1 MSCEFSNYETLDKP
15 ALISRI
21 VDVEQLLA
29 EREAEIEKLQLH
41 IVNANKKLYG
51 NKSEKLSSSTQ
62 ALLNFE
68 LPPVVEISNEEVI
81 EVPSHKRTIQR
92 GRKPL
97 PDNLPREQIV
107 YEPEQ
112 THCQCCSAEL
122 ATIGQE
128 VTEELEKIPAQL
140 KVIEH
145 IRIKKACNQ
154 CKGAKVLIPQL
165 PVTLF
170 PLEKA
175 RPGPGLLADII
186 VSKYVDHLPLH
197 RQEGIFARHGIE
209 LRRQRMCDWV
219 AGVVELINPLYVA
232 LLEEIFKQF
241 YIHADETTLKVQDN
255 TEEGKCHTGYLWGL
269 HAPPIFGPPDST
281 GDPSLLRGALV
292 WFHYDKSR
300 SGDIPNQILKD
311 YQGAVHTDAYA
322 GYNQIY
328 LPNRCVRVACLAH
341 IRRKFLES
349 QKIAGKEVTKIL
361 TMIAQ
366 LYKLESNL
374 KTPEQR
380 LAIRQTKSIQIVTEL
395 FDFLK
400 ATKVRTLPK
409 SDFMK
414 ALNYALNQEVEVLR
428 IFENGNFDLDNNAI
442 ERQMRPVAIGR
453 KNYMFAGS
461 HEGANRAAVLY
472 SLLNTCKLN
481 KVNPWEWLKDVIIR
495 ISSDNSVKP
504 ADLLPHNWKKSNTE
518 SNI

>member
-1 MSCEFSNYETLDKP
+1 MSFESSTYESLDKS
-15 ALISRI
+15 ALISML
-21 VDVEQLLA
+21 VE
-29 EREAEIEKLQLH
+29 RDFEIEKLQLN
-41 IVNANKKLYG
+41 IINSNKKLYG
-51 NKSEKLSSSTQ
+51 SKTEKLSSSTQ
-62 ALLNFE
+62 ALLDFE
-68 LPPVVEISNEEVI
+68 VPPCVAENSNEETI
-81 EVPSHKRTIQR
+81 QVPSHKRVITR

-97 PDNLPREQIV
+97 PDNLPREQII

-122 ATIGQE
+122 VAIGHQ

-154 CKGAKVLIPQL
+154 CKGSKVLIPQL
-165 PVTLF
+165 PATLF

-175 RPGPGLLADII
+175 RPGPGLLADIV

-197 RQEGIFARHGIE
+197 RQEAIFARHGIQI
-209 LRRQRMCDWV
+209 RRQRMCDWI
-219 AGVVELINPLYVA
+219 AGIVGLVEPLYVA
-232 LLEEIFKQF
+232 LKSEILKHP

-255 TEEGKCHTGYLWGL
+255 AKEGQCHTGYLWGL
-269 HAPPIFGPPDST
+269 HAPPNQ
-281 GDPSLLRGALV
+281 V

-300 SGDIPNQILKD
+300 SGNVPNEILNG

-328 LPNRCVRVACLAH
+328 LPDRCVRVACLAH
-341 IRRKFLES
+341 IRRKFLEA

-361 TMIAQ
+361 TTIAK

-380 LAIRQTKSIQIVTEL
+380 LVVRQTKSVKIVAEL
-395 FDFLK
+395 FEFLK

-414 ALNYALNQEVEVLR
+414 ALNYALNQEAEVLR

-461 HEGANRAAVLY
+461 HDGAHNAAVLY
-472 SLLNTCKLN
+472 SLLSTCKLN
-481 KVNPWEWLKDVIIR
+481 KVNPWEWLRDVLIR
-495 ISSDNSVKP
+495 IGSDKSVKP
-504 ADLLPHNWKKSNTE
+504 FDLLPQNWQKK
-518 SNI
+518 

>member
-1 MSCEFSNYETLDKP
+1 MSLESSNYETLDKS

-41 IVNANKKLYG
+41 IVNSNKKLYG
-51 NKSEKLSSSTQ
+51 SKTEKLSSSTQ
-62 ALLNFE
+62 ALLDFE
-68 LPPVVEISNEEVI
+68 VPLSIVGNSEEEVI
-81 EVPSHKRTIQR
+81 EVPSHKRVITR

-97 PDNLPREQIV
+97 PDNLPREQII

-122 ATIGQE
+122 VTIGQE
-128 VTEELEKIPAQL
+128 LTEELEKIPAQL

-145 IRIKKACNQ
+145 IRIKKACNK
-154 CKGAKVLIPQL
+154 CKGAKVLIAQL
-165 PVTLF
+165 PATLF

-197 RQEGIFARHGIE
+197 RQEAIFARHGIQI
-209 LRRQRMCDWV
+209 RRQRMCDWI
-219 AGVVELINPLYVA
+219 AGVVELVEPLYVA
-232 LLEEIFKQF
+232 LNTEILKQP

-255 TEEGKCHTGYLWGL
+255 MKEGQCHTGYLWGL
-269 HAPPIFGPPDST
+269 HGPPN
-281 GDPSLLRGALV
+281 LV
-292 WFHYDKSR
+292 WFHYDESR
-300 SGDIPNQILKD
+300 SGDVPNEILKN

-328 LPNRCVRVACLAH
+328 LPDRCVRVACLAH

-361 TMIAQ
+361 TLISQ
-366 LYKLESNL
+366 LYRLESNM

-380 LAIRQTKSIQIVTEL
+380 LVIRQTKSVQIVAEL
-395 FDFLK
+395 FEFLK

-414 ALNYALNQEVEVLR
+414 ALNYALNQEAEVLR
-428 IFENGNFDLDNNAI
+428 IFESGDFDLDNNAI

-461 HEGANRAAVLY
+461 HQGARNAAVLY

-481 KVNPWEWLKDVIIR
+481 KVNPWQWLRDVLIR
-495 ISSDNSVKP
+495 IGSDNSVKP
-504 ADLLPHNWKKSNTE
+504 VDLLPQNWKK
-518 SNI
+518 NI

>member
-1 MSCEFSNYETLDKP
+1 MSFESSTYETLDKP
-15 ALISRI
+15 ALIGRI
-21 VDVEQLLA
+21 TDLEQ
-29 EREAEIEKLQLH
+29 EVEKLQLH
-41 IVNANKKLYG
+41 IVNTNKKLYG
-51 NKSEKLSSSTQ
+51 SKTEKLSSSTQ
-62 ALLNFE
+62 ALLDFE
-68 LPPVVEISNEEVI
+68 VPLSVVDNSEKEVI
-81 EVPSHKRTIQR
+81 EVPSHKRVITR

-97 PDNLPREQIV
+97 PDNLPREQII

-122 ATIGQE
+122 VAIGQE

-145 IRIKKACNQ
+145 IRIKKACNK

-165 PVTLF
+165 PATLF

-186 VSKYVDHLPLH
+186 ISKYVDHLPLH
-197 RQEGIFARHGIE
+197 RQEGIFARHGIQI
-209 LRRQRMCDWV
+209 RRQRMCDWV
-219 AGVVELINPLYVA
+219 AGVVQLINPLYVA
-232 LLEEIFKQF
+232 LLEEIFKQS
-241 YIHADETTLKVQDN
+241 YLHADETTLKVQDN
-255 TEEGKCHTGYLWGL
+255 MKEGQCHTGYLWGL

-281 GDPSLLRGALV
+281 ADPSLLRGALV

-300 SGDIPNQILKD
+300 SGDVPNQILKD

-328 LPNRCVRVACLAH
+328 LPDRCERVACLAH

-374 KTPEQR
+374 KSPEQR
-380 LAIRQTKSIQIVTEL
+380 LAIRQAKSVQIVAEL
-395 FDFLK
+395 FEFLK
-400 ATKVRTLPK
+400 TTKVRTLPK

-414 ALNYALNQEVEVLR
+414 ALNYALNQEAEVLR

-461 HEGANRAAVLY
+461 HEGAHSAAVLY

-481 KVNPWEWLKDVIIR
+481 KVNPWAWLKDVIIR
-495 ISSDNSVKP
+495 IGSDKSVKP
-504 ADLLPHNWKKSNTE
+504 ADLLPHNWKK
-518 SNI
+518 NI